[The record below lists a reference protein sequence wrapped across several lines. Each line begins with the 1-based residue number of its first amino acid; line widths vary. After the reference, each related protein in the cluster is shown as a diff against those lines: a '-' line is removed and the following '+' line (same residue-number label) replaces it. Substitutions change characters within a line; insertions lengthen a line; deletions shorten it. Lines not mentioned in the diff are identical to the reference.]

1 MENANRAGCFH
12 DPNTVP
18 NISFSQD
25 QSAHTLTIVS
35 ADASASWANIK
46 QTTTGT
52 GCSVKFQ
59 GTTTVSSGSTVA
71 ASSVGAGDFLTVST
85 TSTSPASCTVSLTY
99 TTVNQL
105 LGTWNFTF

>member
-1 MENANRAGCFH
+1 K
-12 DPNTVP
+12 
-18 NISFSQD
+18 
-25 QSAHTLTIVS
+25 LTIVS

-59 GTTTVSSGSTVA
+59 GSTVITSGSTVA
-71 ASSVGAGDFLTVST
+71 SSSVSAGDFVTVST
-85 TSTSPASCTVSLTY
+85 TTTSPASCTVSLTY

-105 LGTWNFTF
+105 LGTWTFNF